1 MRSAQPPFEY
11 LITSSEAA
19 LESFHLA
26 RLNQAAN
33 FRKELRQVMGDWI
46 EAEAEARLARWI
58 LDCRR
63 AQSPDTSQAASPF
76 TEPAISGTLEN
87 DIFPPADALS
97 FVSRSSPPLQ
107 PPSGNPESQ
116 AETIAFWTPVPHQN
130 RPPRGKKDVQLL
142 ATPLFPEVASDA
154 ARLGKKSKAATN
166 ARAPQSNAA
175 TAPLFPETAFETLR
189 SESGNRDL
197 RAAPHPFGSVRDPS
211 TFQTQSIILRK
222 DAPSFGIA
230 GLHRSLRTA
239 GPIRAPFQQ
248 LSLYRRGR
256 RNTR

>member
-63 AQSPDTSQAASPF
+63 AQPPDTSPDASPF

-97 FVSRSSPPLQ
+97 FVSQPSPPLQ
-107 PPSGNPESQ
+107 APSGNGESRP
-116 AETIAFWTPVPHQN
+116 ATSAFCARAPRRN
-130 RPPRGKKDVQLL
+130 RLAHGGNDTQLL
-142 ATPLFPEVASDA
+142 TTPLFPKDA
-154 ARLGKKSKAATN
+154 AAAPRSSKKRKAATN
-166 ARAPQSNAA
+166 ARAPQSDAA
-175 TAPLFPETAFETLR
+175 VAPLFPEPPFEPSR

-197 RAAPHPFGSVRDPS
+197 HAAEHRFGSVRDPS
-211 TFQTQSIILRK
+211 TFQTQSIILRQ

-239 GPIRAPFQQ
+239 RPIRAPFQQ

-256 RNTR
+256 RSTR